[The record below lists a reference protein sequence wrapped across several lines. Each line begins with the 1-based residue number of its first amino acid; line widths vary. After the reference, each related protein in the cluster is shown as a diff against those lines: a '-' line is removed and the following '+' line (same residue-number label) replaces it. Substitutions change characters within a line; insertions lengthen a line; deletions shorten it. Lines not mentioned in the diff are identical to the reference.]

1 MIIEKIIFHL
11 TAAIAKVW
19 ILLINA
25 IGGGV
30 KSSSDGGLRGAR
42 ALL

>member
-25 IGGGV
+25 IGGV